1 MNFGMFLG
9 GGVVLFC
16 RESGTKKLKKANLVV
31 EVDSI
36 NETMQSTNSGGHSAM
51 RNEQ

>member
-1 MNFGMFLG
+1 VFLG

-16 RESGTKKLKKANLVV
+16 RDTKKLKKANLVV